1 MLPVGQSDHGVARDP
16 SKQRG
21 GAMAADNHD
30 GGTDIFSK
38 IATDLMANL
47 ALAFLLALGVGILL
61 AGQMSLFSRSLA
73 AQATIAE
80 KEVDYQKKQLEKL
93 AAAKAMQQFLESS
106 WTTAL
111 NEMTQ
116 PVDVPGFGQRAVFA
130 KDAKQEGVKLNAD
143 ILFGTGSSELMA
155 SPEAEATLGA
165 AQRALCNALQN
176 FAQQVADD
184 PTASRVLVSPFDYV
198 EVVFEGH
205 ADAVRSRRGSNW
217 QLSTARATS
226 LLTRFAIDE
235 NDPNPAGITA
245 CREIAGLPLL
255 DSRLVRVIAAGRG
268 SMEAKCGA
276 GDLVC
281 NKSEDRYALIRL
293 IIRMDKVL
301 ARYQE
306 QAPAPAKKK

>member
-1 MLPVGQSDHGVARDP
+1 
-16 SKQRG
+16 
-21 GAMAADNHD
+21 MAGRKD
-30 GGTDIFSK
+30 GSSDIFSK
-38 IATDLMANL
+38 VATDLMANL
-47 ALAFLLALGVGILL
+47 ALAFLLALGVGVLL
-61 AGQMSLFSRSLA
+61 AGQMAVSSRSLA

-80 KEVDYQKKQLEKL
+80 REVDYQKKQLEKL

-111 NEMTQ
+111 QEMTK
-116 PVDVPGFGQRAVFA
+116 PVEVPGFGQRSVFA

-143 ILFGTGSSELMA
+143 ILFATGSSELKA
-155 SPEAEATLGA
+155 SPEAQATLGA

-205 ADAVRSRRGSNW
+205 ADALRSRKGSNW

-235 NDPNPAGITA
+235 NDPNPAGVTA
-245 CREIAGLPLL
+245 CREISGLPLL

-276 GDLVC
+276 GDVVC
-281 NKSEDRYALIRL
+281 DKSEDRYALIRL

-306 QAPAPAKKK
+306 RGARSAP